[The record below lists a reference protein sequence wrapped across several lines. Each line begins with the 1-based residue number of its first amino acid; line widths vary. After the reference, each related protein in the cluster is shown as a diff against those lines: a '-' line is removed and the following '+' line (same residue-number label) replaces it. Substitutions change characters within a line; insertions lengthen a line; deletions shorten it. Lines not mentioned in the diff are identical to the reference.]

1 MIKESEGRKV
11 IDDAMI
17 RGAACKRLGE
27 KMKGGFRIWLLMMGN
42 QR

>member
-1 MIKESEGRKV
+1 MIKESERRKV

-27 KMKGGFRIWLLMMGN
+27 KNEGWFQNMAINDG
-42 QR
+42 